1 MHFGCTEMPAL
12 PIGAYAVCVEG
23 VDVLTLKESLP
34 NSPNQVSLA
43 QAAGCSE
50 SLKGYRSGQVEVES
64 SFAGKKKNPDLA
76 TGAQPKERALCLK
89 EPSPRE

>member
-50 SLKGYRSGQVEVES
+50 SLKWYSAERRRAQVGE
-64 SFAGKKKNPDLA
+64 KKSPDHNGDRGIEQLSVRI
-76 TGAQPKERALCLK
+76 PE
-89 EPSPRE
+89 